1 MKTTPKPVPKFS
13 WDQIDALRQD
23 AGLAEDHVPA
33 EAFTAEQYASQY
45 GVPRKTSNNQLE
57 NLVKAGKLGTGRKLA
72 LGPSGRRL
80 LTRFYWPA

>member
-1 MKTTPKPVPKFS
+1 MKTKAKPAPKFS

-45 GVPRKTSNNQLE
+45 SVARKTANDQLE
-57 NLVKAGKLGTGRKLA
+57 SLVKAGKLGTGKKLA
-72 LGPSGRRL
+72 LSPSGRRA
-80 LTRFYWPA
+80 LTRFYWP